1 MRKPDEQADRGDDQ
15 IRTGVR
21 GFAGLCLTTRPRRQ
35 TGAILAAPAA
45 SPYCCGPASLTTK
58 CVKGHN
64 RTVHTVSEILSDKGG
79 SVIQIDGGAT
89 VFDAVKA
96 MVEANV
102 GALLVT
108 DGEEIAGIFT
118 ERDYLRRIAVEGRRS
133 RDTFVREVMSAP
145 VICVT
150 PDTQVDET
158 MAMMSDRRI
167 RHAPVV
173 EDGSL
178 IGMISIGDLV
188 KFTSKR
194 QTFQI
199 QYLTDYISAR

>member
-1 MRKPDEQADRGDDQ
+1 MM
-15 IRTGVR
+15 
-21 GFAGLCLTTRPRRQ
+21 
-35 TGAILAAPAA
+35 
-45 SPYCCGPASLTTK
+45 
-58 CVKGHN
+58 
-64 RTVHTVSEILSDKGG
+64 HTVSEILSEKDRA
-79 SVIQIDGGAT
+79 VIEIDGGMT
-89 VFDAVKA
+89 VFEAVKA

-108 DGEEIAGIFT
+108 DGTEIAGIFT

-133 RDTFVREVMSAP
+133 RDTLVREVMSSP

-150 PDTQVDET
+150 PETPVDET
-158 MAMMSDRRI
+158 MAMMTDRRI

-173 EDGSL
+173 EDGAL
-178 IGMISIGDLV
+178 TGMISIGDLV
-188 KFTSKR
+188 TFTSKR